1 MAAYVFDCSL
11 KCGRTDL
18 HERSLDRQAEIGA
31 GSASPGPDCSSEVL
45 PHCL

>member
-18 HERSLDRQAEIGA
+18 HERSLDRQAEIGTRLL
-31 GSASPGPDCSSEVL
+31 V
-45 PHCL
+45 